1 MVGPET
7 PEVDNMAMSVKYKYG
22 EIRFSNFRIKGFSE
36 ITSCVDL
43 N

>member
-1 MVGPET
+1 MFNYVYIIF
-7 PEVDNMAMSVKYKYG
+7 MSVKYKYV
-22 EIRFSNFRIKGFSE
+22 EIRFSNFRIKSFSE